1 MRRGWSQLELMR
13 RMIDRGVPMHNT
25 TIPKIEAGDRGVT
38 PAELYVFADVF
49 GMSVDTLL
57 GRATNGV
64 DLTWAISKLTGTAQ
78 RMARDV
84 RTLQGR
90 LDDEVQDVQLYADAA
105 PQRTARLLSQ
115 VSEVQKQLADAAS
128 AVAEL
133 GAEFPLPGARAG

>member
-1 MRRGWSQLELMR
+1 MELMR
-13 RMIDRGVPMHNT
+13 RVVERGVPMHNT

-78 RMARDV
+78 RVARDV

-105 PQRTARLLSQ
+105 PQRVARLLAQ
-115 VSEVQKQLADAAS
+115 VDGVQQQLAATAADLT
-128 AVAEL
+128 AL
-133 GAEFPLPGARAG
+133 GAEFPLPLRAG